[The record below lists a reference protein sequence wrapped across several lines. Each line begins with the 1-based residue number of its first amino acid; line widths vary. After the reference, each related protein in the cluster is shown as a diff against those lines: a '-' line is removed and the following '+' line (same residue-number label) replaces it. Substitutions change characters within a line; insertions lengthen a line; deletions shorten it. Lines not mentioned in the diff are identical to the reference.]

1 MKKVESVIL
10 VFILVLGLL
19 SGCGAGKTS
28 SDEDTQQPPT
38 TDEEVQST
46 GEEGDKFV
54 LGVIN
59 CNSVYLYYQAELAG
73 MQAEAD
79 AIGGIE
85 LMILDSQ
92 DDINKE
98 AANIETCITKGVD
111 MILLISVGAED
122 GANCVR
128 KANEAGVPIIAVSRE
143 VTSEKPLMNIVTGYD
158 NTYAAIDELIDNVV
172 VEGTVV
178 EIAGKS
184 GEANVIIRGDALRE
198 AIDGNENVTLID
210 SADCQW
216 DQLTAANTAADMIS
230 KYPDLTAFYCHNDD
244 MAAGVIQ
251 AVEDAGKTGEIM
263 VIAMDGQPAAL
274 SNIAAGKQTATMGVP
289 IALEG
294 ARCVYYAHQ
303 YLTGNEVPDYIETE
317 IIPITKDNVETY
329 SNLWGDINFAD
340 YPIDVSQ

>member
-1 MKKVESVIL
+1 MRKGFS
-10 VFILVLGLL
+10 
-19 SGCGAGKTS
+19 
-28 SDEDTQQPPT
+28 
-38 TDEEVQST
+38 
-46 GEEGDKFV
+46 
-54 LGVIN
+54 LGVGD
-59 CNSVYLYYQAELAG
+59 AWETLAG
-73 MQAEAD
+73 LYCSRHHAPNESKGRFQRFGGAQGRLHVDDALPSLVGDLVQPTGHGGLEAVLLD
-79 AIGGIE
+79 APVAPDRQRG
-85 LMILDSQ
+85 
-92 DDINKE
+92 
-98 AANIETCITKGVD
+98 KGVAALD
-111 MILLISVGAED
+111 NVGVDGLRQGMILLISVGAED

-158 NTYAAIDELIDNVV
+158 NTYAAIDELIENVV

-303 YLTGNEVPDYIETE
+303 YLTGNDVPEYIETE
-317 IIPITKDNVETY
+317 IIPVTKDNVETY

-340 YPIDVSQ
+340 YPIDVSK

>member
-1 MKKVESVIL
+1 MRTDRLAFFAQGHQTLLTKFTGSAAVTGRQGRDPVPNFENTCVTAGFHNFSYIFVPHDDRHIDRSL
-10 VFILVLGLL
+10 VVHGVDI
-19 SGCGAGKTS
+19 AAADS
-28 SDEDTQQPPT
+28 S
-38 TDEEVQST
+38 
-46 GEEGDKFV
+46 
-54 LGVIN
+54 
-59 CNSVYLYYQAELAG
+59 
-73 MQAEAD
+73 
-79 AIGGIE
+79 IE

-111 MILLISVGAED
+111 MILLISVGTED

-289 IALEG
+289 VALEG

-303 YLTGNEVPDYIETE
+303 YLTGNDVPEYIETE
-317 IIPITKDNVETY
+317 IIPVTKDNVETY

-340 YPIDVSQ
+340 YPIDVSK

>member
-1 MKKVESVIL
+1 MKNLLTIIL
-10 VFILVLGLL
+10 ALSLAISLV
-19 SGCGAGKTS
+19 GCGAEKKQPASETTETPPAEETHAGK
-28 SDEDTQQPPT
+28 
-38 TDEEVQST
+38 
-46 GEEGDKFV
+46 DKFL

-59 CNSVYLYYQAELAG
+59 CNSVYTYYQAEIAG
-73 MQAEAD
+73 MQQEAEE
-79 AIGGIE
+79 IGGIE

-143 VTSEKPLMNIVTGYD
+143 VSSEQPLMNIVTGYQ
-158 NTYAAIDELIDNVV
+158 NTYAAIDDLIDNVV

-178 EIAGKS
+178 EISGKS
-184 GEANVIIRGDALRE
+184 GEANVIIRGGALRE
-198 AIDGNENVTLID
+198 AIDGNDKVTLLD

-244 MAAGVIQ
+244 MATGVIQ

-263 VIAMDGQPAAL
+263 VIAMDGQPSAL
-274 SNIAAGKQTATMGVP
+274 SSIAAGKQTATMGVP

-303 YLTGNEVPDYIETE
+303 YLTGNEVPAYIETE
-317 IIPITKDNVETY
+317 IIPVTKDNVATY
-329 SNLWGDINFAD
+329 SDLWGDIHFEN
-340 YPIDVSQ
+340 YPIAVD